1 MKNDRNLACSKG
13 RLTAGAAVALF
24 LLLATNSRWTAVAQT
39 DGPLAA
45 KVNVTTL
52 HRYKG
57 TPLPKPD
64 KILIYD
70 LVPGTDIQVD
80 KSQSIRPR
88 HLIAGDENPEAVA
101 KKSVNTFSE
110 ELAKKLAKTRIP
122 VQHVAADTAPS
133 DSTLVVQGT
142 FVALHEGTKGER
154 VTVGMGLGS
163 AAVQTKIDVRL
174 KTPAEAVLLSQFQTE
189 TTVTKNVGA
198 VAPAAA
204 GLSPAAIAAKSTVT
218 DRKKTLH
225 HDVVKTADASA
236 KEITK
241 ADGGAGKAA
250 SRQFLCS
257 VESEKN

>member
-1 MKNDRNLACSKG
+1 LPVENDKNLACSKE
-13 RLTAGAAVALF
+13 RLAAGAVVAFF
-24 LLLATNSRWTAVAQT
+24 LLSANSCWTAVAQP

-45 KVNVTTL
+45 KVKLTTL
-52 HRYKG
+52 QSYNG

-70 LVPGTDIQVD
+70 LVPGIDIQVD
-80 KSQSIRPR
+80 KSQSVRPR
-88 HLIAGDENPEAVA
+88 HLIAGDENPKAVA
-101 KKSVNTFSE
+101 KKSENTFSE
-110 ELAKKLAKTRIP
+110 ELAKKLAKTGIP
-122 VQHVAADTAPS
+122 VQHVTADTAPS
-133 DSTLVVQGT
+133 DSSLMVQGT

-204 GLSPAAIAAKSTVT
+204 GLSPAAVAAKSAVT
-218 DRKKTLH
+218 DRKKTLN

-236 KEITK
+236 NEITK
-241 ADGGAGKAA
+241 LMADQHWIKLDDKGE
-250 SRQFLCS
+250 
-257 VESEKN
+257 VVP

>member
-1 MKNDRNLACSKG
+1 VNNRNLTWSKE
-13 RLTAGAAVALF
+13 AVAVRVSTA
-24 LLLATNSRWTAVAQT
+24 LLLLLGTNSCWTAVAQPE
-39 DGPLAA
+39 GPLAA
-45 KVNVTTL
+45 KVKLTTL
-52 HRYKG
+52 QSYSG

-101 KKSVNTFSE
+101 KKSESTFSE
-110 ELAKKLAKTRIP
+110 ELAKKLAKTGIP
-122 VQHVAADTAPS
+122 VQHVTADTAPS
-133 DSTLVVQGT
+133 DGSLVVQGT

-163 AAVQTKIDVRL
+163 ASVQTKIEVRV

-204 GLSPAAIAAKSTVT
+204 GLDPAAVAAKSVVT

-241 ADGGAGKAA
+241 LMAGQGWIK
-250 SRQFLCS
+250 LDDKGE
-257 VESEKN
+257 VVP